1 MKRTFVA
8 AVAVVGFAVAAYAQQ
23 SPPPDTAPP
32 PAPPPAAAPSGPPPG
47 GPAPGGRPP
56 AAAVP
61 QANTPVV
68 DCRARAREKGLRGP
82 AVRDEIAICREE
94 QRLAC
99 TKEAVERKIVGD
111 ARREFI
117 RNCSGR
123 GAGGGRRGGERD
135 DG

>member
-1 MKRTFVA
+1 MKRTFVTA
-8 AVAVVGFAVAAYAQQ
+8 IALVGFAAAAYAQQ

-32 PAPPPAAAPSGPPPG
+32 PAPPPAAAPG
-47 GPAPGGRPP
+47 GAPPP
-56 AAAVP
+56 AARQPAANVP
-61 QANTPVV
+61 QPNTPQV

-82 AVRDEIAICREE
+82 AIRDEVAICREE

-99 TKEAVERKIVGD
+99 TKEAVERKIPAGD

-117 RNCSGR
+117 RSCAGR
-123 GAGGGRRGGERD
+123 PGGGGGGRGGRERD

>member
-1 MKRTFVA
+1 MKRTFVTA
-8 AVAVVGFAVAAYAQQ
+8 LAIVGFAFAAYAQQ

-32 PAPPPAAAPSGPPPG
+32 PAPPPAGAPEAPP
-47 GPAPGGRPP
+47 PGGRPP
-56 AAAVP
+56 AAANVP
-61 QANTPVV
+61 QPNTPQV

-82 AVRDEIAICREE
+82 AVRDEVTICREE

-99 TKEAVERKIVGD
+99 VKEAVERKIAGE

-117 RNCSGR
+117 RNCSNPG
-123 GAGGGRRGGERD
+123 GGGGRGRRD

>member
-1 MKRTFVA
+1 MKRTFVTA
-8 AVAVVGFAVAAYAQQ
+8 IAVAGFAFAAYAQQ

-32 PAPPPAAAPSGPPPG
+32 PAPPPATAPSGPPPAAAPSGPPP
-47 GPAPGGRPP
+47 A

-61 QANTPVV
+61 EPNTKPV

-82 AVRDEIAICREE
+82 AVRDEVTICREE

-99 TKEAVERKIVGD
+99 VKEAVERKIAGE

-117 RNCSGR
+117 RKCSNPG
-123 GAGGGRRGGERD
+123 GGGGRGRRERN